1 MATKQEILDKIQNR
15 QCVEASEIA
24 ELFIAELFMDLVNGG
39 GDSRGKDFAEVVCNE
54 NRFLQSE
61 AFNLFIH
68 CIEGW
73 AEAYKKGRFDGRNEH
88 VCELS
93 NLMIEGLKASGRW

>member
-15 QCVEASEIA
+15 QYVEASE
-24 ELFIAELFMDLVNGG
+24 IAELFMDLVNGG
-39 GDSRGKDFAEVVCNE
+39 GSRGKDFAEVVCNE
-54 NRFLQSE
+54 HRFLQSE

-73 AEAYKKGRFDGRNEH
+73 AEA
-88 VCELS
+88 ELIVED
-93 NLMIEGLKASGRW
+93 LI